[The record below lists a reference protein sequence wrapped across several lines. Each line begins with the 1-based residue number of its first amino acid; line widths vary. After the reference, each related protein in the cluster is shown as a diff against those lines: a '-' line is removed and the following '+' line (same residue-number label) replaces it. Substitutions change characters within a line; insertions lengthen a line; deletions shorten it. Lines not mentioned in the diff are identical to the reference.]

1 MPRDAEGK
9 PMSGRGYLY
18 KLVGFWAGFLILHYA
33 YEFFPILPFK
43 LFSGIDE
50 SYFQHAKVAFFA
62 YLVVTLVEY
71 LLRRRRPAGEGG
83 IESLEGFA
91 FARLFSLTILPWFIF
106 FTWFAAAAFYGR
118 LPTVFLEILYSNIS
132 LLLAGTFVLV
142 MENSMEDMAYSKGF
156 KAVILSLF
164 VLSVLYYVIFT
175 FRLPW
180 ADFFADPYAAS
191 VLSTAV

>member
-1 MPRDAEGK
+1 MGK
-9 PMSGRGYLY
+9 KGYIY

-50 SYFQHAKVAFFA
+50 SFFQHAKVAFFA
-62 YLVVTLVEY
+62 YLVVNLVEY

-91 FARLFSLTILPWFIF
+91 FSRLFALTILPWFIF

-118 LPTVFLEILYSNIS
+118 LPTVFLEILWSNIA
-132 LLLAGTFVLV
+132 LLLAGICVLV
-142 MENSMEDMAYSKGF
+142 MENTMEGIAYSKGF

-164 VLSVLYYVIFT
+164 CLSALYYVIFT

-191 VLSTAV
+191 VLGTGMVG

>member
-1 MPRDAEGK
+1 MGR
-9 PMSGRGYLY
+9 RGYTF

-50 SYFQHAKVAFFA
+50 SFFQHAKIAFFA
-62 YLVVTLVEY
+62 YLVANLVEY
-71 LLRRRRPAGEGG
+71 LLRRRRAAGAGG
-83 IESLEGFA
+83 IESLEGFS
-91 FARLFSLTILPWFIF
+91 FSRLFSLIILPWFIF

-118 LPTVFLEILYSNIS
+118 LPTIFLEILWSNIA
-132 LLLAGTFVLV
+132 LLLAGICVLV
-142 MENSMEDMAYSKGF
+142 MENNLEGITYSKGF

-164 VLSVLYYVIFT
+164 SLSVLYYVIFT

-180 ADFFADPYAAS
+180 ADFFADPYAAL
-191 VLSTAV
+191 VLGTGSG